1 MKFFKL
7 PHIWFLAGILIL
19 AGCDVEKKEVRLSF
33 KFQPNQ
39 KRQYS
44 NEVKVSSK
52 TYESGKIVKTGANAY
67 RSVIKEDV
75 ISVADSG
82 RARIRLTDILDIPA
96 GKDSEFAKAD
106 PREEEWSLEYLMA
119 PNGKVLELYPSD
131 SLNTELVTFY
141 KNYYEQA
148 LPVFPEHPVTE
159 GYSWSQSVKLIVKN
173 EGITRAET
181 TYRVRALVREA
192 GYDCAVI
199 EYKGNMILPFR
210 GKDKDGALVVKLEKI
225 NSDGK
230 IYFAYREGMIVRQ
243 EETYSIESEGTR
255 SLNGATKEYKE
266 IGTRYNSLILTAN
279 E

>member
-1 MKFFKL
+1 MIHSKL
-7 PHIWFLAGILIL
+7 PHIWFLVGIMLM
-19 AGCDVEKKEVRLSF
+19 AGCATEKKEVRLAF
-33 KFQPNQ
+33 KFRPNQ

-52 TYESGKIVKTGANAY
+52 TFESGRVVRTGANSY
-67 RSVIKEDV
+67 KTNINEDV
-75 ISVADSG
+75 VSLADSG
-82 RARIRLTDILDIPA
+82 QARIRLTDIIEVPSR
-96 GKDSEFAKAD
+96 KDSELAKAD
-106 PREEEWSLEYLMA
+106 PRQEEWSLEYLMA

-131 SLNTELVTFY
+131 SLSTELVTFY

-148 LPVFPEHPVTE
+148 LPVFPQNPVSE

-173 EGITRAET
+173 EGTTRAET

-199 EYKGNMILPFR
+199 EYQGNLVLPFR
-210 GKDKDGALVVKLEKI
+210 GTDKEGALVIKLERI

-243 EETYSIESEGTR
+243 EETYTIESEGTR

-266 IGTRYNSLILTAN
+266 TGTRFNSLILTAN
-279 E
+279 D